1 MIVTYR
7 RQKWKA
13 LDDRQK
19 KYDAIYEEIQ
29 DLKKQG
35 R

>member
-7 RQKWKA
+7 RQKWKE

-19 KYDAIYEEIQ
+19 KYDNIYEEIQ